1 MKRESFVFVL
11 SGTLFGLMIGWI
23 LGSQQ
28 AGSAAPPATAAASA
42 APAASSPT
50 GPEVTP
56 LDDRRVADLQKTATS
71 DPRNAEVRTELGNM
85 YFDAQKYELAIPWY
99 EAAYKLKKNDPNVS
113 TDLAIAYFY
122 TNQADRALAQLDA
135 SLAIDP
141 KHLKTLLNQG
151 IVRWIG
157 KNDLKGAAESW
168 KRVVDIAPGSEEAKR
183 AQQGL
188 DGLNGTGGHPATGAG
203 RGGQS

>member
-1 MKRESFVFVL
+1 
-11 SGTLFGLMIGWI
+11 
-23 LGSQQ
+23 
-28 AGSAAPPATAAASA
+28 
-42 APAASSPT
+42 
-50 GPEVTP
+50 
-56 LDDRRVADLQKTATS
+56 VADLQKIATG
-71 DPRNAEVRTELGNM
+71 DPRNADVRTELGNM

-99 EAAYKLKKNDPNVS
+99 EAAYTIKKTDPNVS

-168 KRVVDIAPGSEEAKR
+168 KKVVDIAPGSEEAKK
-183 AQQGL
+183 AKQGL
-188 DGLNGTGGHPATGAG
+188 DGLNGGHPAMGAG
-203 RGGQS
+203 RGGQP

>member
-1 MKRESFVFVL
+1 
-11 SGTLFGLMIGWI
+11 MIGWI
-23 LGSQQ
+23 RGSQQ
-28 AGSAAPPATAAASA
+28 EGTSPAPAPASAASV
-42 APAASSPT
+42 APAASSQT
-50 GPEVTP
+50 GPEATP
-56 LDDRRVADLQKTATS
+56 LDDRRVADLQKIATG
-71 DPRNAEVRTELGNM
+71 DPRNADVRTELGNM

-99 EAAYKLKKNDPNVS
+99 EAAYTIKKTDPNVS

-141 KHLKTLLNQG
+141 RHLKTLLNQG

-157 KNDLKGAAESW
+157 KNDLKGAAASW
-168 KRVVDIAPGSEEAKR
+168 KKVVDIAPGSEEAKK

-188 DGLNGTGGHPATGAG
+188 DGLNGSGGHPAAGAG
-203 RGGQS
+203 RGGRP

>member
-28 AGSAAPPATAAASA
+28 AGSAVPAPAPAAASSA
-42 APAASSPT
+42 APASSTPAA
-50 GPEVTP
+50 PEATP
-56 LDDRRVADLQKTATS
+56 LDDRRVADLQKIATG
-71 DPRNAEVRTELGNM
+71 DPKNADVRTELGNM

-99 EAAYKLKKNDPNVS
+99 EAAYKLKKTDPNVS

-122 TNQADRALAQLDA
+122 TNQTDRALAQLDE
-135 SLAIDP
+135 SLKIDP
-141 KHLKTLLNQG
+141 KHLKSLLNQG

-168 KRVVDIAPGSEEAKR
+168 KKVVEIAPGSDEARK

-188 DGLNGTGGHPATGAG
+188 DGLNGGHPATGAG
-203 RGGQS
+203 RGGQP